1 MQSAQDFIR
10 EMAEQIREVERR
22 VQGREFIPAYSKLVD
37 RLFGGGCHKTIER
50 IKAGDDAALEFG
62 LVFVEVQPYF
72 FRSQYNRTSL
82 IRALKHARLSSSQAE
97 RLKTVLDLEH
107 EKKMRRKTNAAANTM
122 HPLRCPRRKF

>member
-10 EMAEQIREVERR
+10 EMSEQIREVNR
-22 VQGREFIPAYSKLVD
+22 REFREEYFKLVD

-50 IKAGDDAALEFG
+50 IKAGDGAAIEFG
-62 LVFVEVQPYF
+62 LVFVEVRPYF

-97 RLKTVLDLEH
+97 RLKTILDLEH
-107 EKKMRRKTNAAANTM
+107 EKKMRWKTNAAANTM